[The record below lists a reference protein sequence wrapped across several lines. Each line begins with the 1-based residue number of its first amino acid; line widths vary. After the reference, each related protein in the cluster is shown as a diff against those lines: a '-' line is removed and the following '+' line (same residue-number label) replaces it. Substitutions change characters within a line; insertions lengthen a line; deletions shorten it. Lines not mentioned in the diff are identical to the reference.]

1 MFTHYKPVE
10 STEQLPVGNYEAKIV
25 KVEHKQSE
33 RGVEY
38 LNVRFEIK
46 DHLGAVPDRATIFAE
61 PKDAKYL
68 ESYNR
73 DLTLFFDTFGIER
86 GNLNWDEWVGHTGTV
101 TVYPKDDG
109 SGYNTISHFPLT
121 EKRLQNKI
129 KKAEVARSP
138 CLLNHLIEC
147 LLCSCPVRERKNNL
161 EAQGFQTA
169 PQVPQGQ
176 QGDSGNVL
184 PGFPEDIPY

>member
-10 STEQLPVGNYEAKIV
+10 STEQLPVGNYEAKII

-33 RGVEY
+33 RSVEY
-38 LNVRFEIK
+38 LNVRFEIEG
-46 DHLGAVPDRATIFAE
+46 HLGAVPDRATIFDE

-86 GNLNWDEWVGHTGTV
+86 GNLNWDEWVGHSGTV

-129 KKAEVARSP
+129 KKAEEK
-138 CLLNHLIEC
+138 NQ
-147 LLCSCPVRERKNNL
+147 ERKNNL

-169 PQVPQGQ
+169 PQVPPQVPQGQ
-176 QGDSGNVL
+176 QGASGNVL
-184 PGFPEDIPY
+184 SGFPEDIPY